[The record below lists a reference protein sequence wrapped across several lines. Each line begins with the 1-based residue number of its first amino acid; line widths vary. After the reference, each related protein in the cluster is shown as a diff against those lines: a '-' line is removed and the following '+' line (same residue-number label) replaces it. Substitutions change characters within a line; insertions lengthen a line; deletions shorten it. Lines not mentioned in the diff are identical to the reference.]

1 MQVLGGR
8 FMSNVFRTFLFLAI
22 LTVLF
27 IFGGKLIGGKTGMT
41 IALIM
46 AGLMNFIAYFFSD
59 RIVLATSGA
68 VPVEKHEDPEL
79 HAMVEE
85 VARRAGIPKPKV
97 YVIPVETP
105 NAFATG
111 RNPENGVVAVTSG
124 IRKLLTPE
132 ELKGVIA
139 HEIAHI
145 KNRDIL
151 ISTIA
156 AVLVGA
162 ITYLANMAQWG
173 MMFGG
178 FSRDEEE
185 NNNPLAIVATLVA
198 IIVIPIAATL
208 IQLAISR
215 SREFLAD
222 ETGAK
227 IIKNPLALARALEKL
242 ENWNRAYPMDI
253 NPAKA
258 QMFIVNPLS
267 GKTLF
272 KLLSTHPPIEERV
285 ARLVNLAKEIR

>member
-1 MQVLGGR
+1 MY
-8 FMSNVFRTFLFLAI
+8 NVFKTFFFLAI
-22 LTVLF
+22 LTALF
-27 IFGGKLIGGKTGMT
+27 IIAGNLIGGKTGAT

-59 RIVLATSGA
+59 KIVLATSGA
-68 VPVEKHEDPEL
+68 IPVEPHQDPEL
-79 HAMVEE
+79 HAIVEE

-97 YVIPVETP
+97 YIIPVETP

-111 RNPENGVVAVTSG
+111 RNPKNGVVAVTSG
-124 IRKLLTPE
+124 IRKLLTRE

-139 HEIAHI
+139 HEISHI

-162 ITYLANMAQWG
+162 ITYLAQIAQWALI
-173 MMFGG
+173 FGG
-178 FSRDEEE
+178 FHRDDEDSG
-185 NNNPLAIVATLVA
+185 NPLALIATLIA
-198 IIVIPIAATL
+198 IIVVPIAATL

-227 IIKNPLALARALEKL
+227 IIKNPLALASALKKL
-242 ENWNRAYPMDI
+242 EEWNRAYPMDI
-253 NPAKA
+253 NPAHA
-258 QMFIVNPLS
+258 QMYIVNPLS
-267 GKTLF
+267 GGTLL
-272 KLLSTHPPIEERV
+272 KLLSTHPPIEERIEK
-285 ARLVNLAKEIR
+285 LVKLAKEIK

>member
-1 MQVLGGR
+1 
-8 FMSNVFRTFLFLAI
+8 MSNVLKTFLLLAV
-22 LTVLF
+22 LSVLF
-27 IFGGKLIGGKTGMT
+27 ILIGNLLGGTVGMT
-41 IALIM
+41 IAFVLALIM
-46 AGLMNFIAYFFSD
+46 NFAAYFFSD
-59 RIVLATSGA
+59 KIVLATSGA
-68 VPVEKHEDPEL
+68 VPVEPHEDPEL

-85 VARRAGIPKPKV
+85 VARKAGIPKPRV
-97 YVIPVETP
+97 YLIPVETP

-111 RNPENGVVAVTSG
+111 RNPENGVVAVTAG

-151 ISTIA
+151 VSTIA
-156 AVLVGA
+156 ATLVGA
-162 ITYLANMAQWG
+162 ITYIAQMAQWAL
-173 MMFGG
+173 MLGG
-178 FSRDEEE
+178 LKQDEE
-185 NNNPLAIVATLVA
+185 NKNPLALVGMIVA

-208 IQLAISR
+208 LQLAISR

-222 ETGAK
+222 ETGARL
-227 IIKNPLALARALEKL
+227 IRNPVALAKALEKL

-267 GKTLF
+267 SKSLF
-272 KLLSTHPPIEERV
+272 KLLSTHPPIEERIY
-285 ARLVNLAKEIR
+285 RLLQMTRELR

>member
-1 MQVLGGR
+1 
-8 FMSNVFRTFLFLAI
+8 
-22 LTVLF
+22 
-27 IFGGKLIGGKTGMT
+27 
-41 IALIM
+41 
-46 AGLMNFIAYFFSD
+46 
-59 RIVLATSGA
+59 
-68 VPVEKHEDPEL
+68 
-79 HAMVEE
+79 
-85 VARRAGIPKPKV
+85 
-97 YVIPVETP
+97 
-105 NAFATG
+105 
-111 RNPENGVVAVTSG
+111 
-124 IRKLLTPE
+124 
-132 ELKGVIA
+132 
-139 HEIAHI
+139 
-145 KNRDIL
+145 
-151 ISTIA
+151 
-156 AVLVGA
+156 
-162 ITYLANMAQWG
+162 
-173 MMFGG
+173 MFGG

-285 ARLVNLAKEIR
+285 ARLIQLAKEIR

>member
-1 MQVLGGR
+1 MKNI
-8 FMSNVFRTFLFLAI
+8 FKTFFFLAI
-22 LTVLF
+22 LSVLF
-27 IFGGKLIGGKTGMT
+27 VITGQLIGGKMGAL

-46 AGLMNFIAYFFSD
+46 AGVMNFIAYFLSD
-59 RIVLATSGA
+59 KIVLASSGA
-68 VPVEKHEDPEL
+68 QPVSPSEDPEL
-79 HAMVEE
+79 HAIVEE

-97 YVIPVETP
+97 YIIPTETP

-111 RNPENGVVAVTSG
+111 RNPENGVVAVTTG
-124 IRKLLTPE
+124 IRRLLTHE

-162 ITYLANMAQWG
+162 ITYLAQMAQWALF
-173 MMFGG
+173 FGG
-178 FSRDEEE
+178 FSSDDEEGQ
-185 NNNPLAIVATLVA
+185 NPLAIVGIIIT
-198 IIVIPIAATL
+198 IIVVPIAATL
-208 IQLAISR
+208 LQLAISR

-227 IIKNPLALARALEKL
+227 VIKNPLALARALQKL
-242 ENWNRAYPMDI
+242 EEWNRAYPMNV
-253 NPAKA
+253 NPAHA
-258 QMFIVNPLS
+258 QMYIVNPLS

-285 ARLVNLAKEIR
+285 ERLVEMAKKIY

>member
-1 MQVLGGR
+1 MKNI
-8 FMSNVFRTFLFLAI
+8 FKTFFFLAI
-22 LTVLF
+22 LSVLF
-27 IFGGKLIGGKTGMT
+27 VITGQLIGGKMGAL

-46 AGLMNFIAYFFSD
+46 AGVMNFIAYFLSD
-59 RIVLATSGA
+59 KIVLASSGA
-68 VPVEKHEDPEL
+68 QPVSPSEDPEL
-79 HAMVEE
+79 HAIVEE

-97 YVIPVETP
+97 YIIPTETP

-111 RNPENGVVAVTSG
+111 RNPENGVVAVTTG
-124 IRKLLTPE
+124 IRRLLTHE

-162 ITYLANMAQWG
+162 ITYLAQMAQWALF
-173 MMFGG
+173 FGG
-178 FSRDEEE
+178 FSSDDEEGQ
-185 NNNPLAIVATLVA
+185 NPLAIVGIIIT
-198 IIVIPIAATL
+198 IIVVPIAATL
-208 IQLAISR
+208 LQLAISR

-227 IIKNPLALARALEKL
+227 VIKNPLALARALQKL
-242 ENWNRAYPMDI
+242 EEWNRAYPMNV
-253 NPAKA
+253 NPAHA
-258 QMFIVNPLS
+258 QMYIVNPLS

-272 KLLSTHPPIEERV
+272 KLLSTHPRIEERV
-285 ARLVNLAKEIR
+285 ERLVEMAKKIY

>member
-1 MQVLGGR
+1 MKNI
-8 FMSNVFRTFLFLAI
+8 FKTFFFLAI
-22 LTVLF
+22 LSALF
-27 IFGGKLIGGKTGMT
+27 VVTGQLIGGKTGAL

-46 AGLMNFIAYFFSD
+46 AGVMNFIAYFVSD
-59 RIVLATSGA
+59 KIVLASSGA
-68 VPVEKHEDPEL
+68 QPVSPSEDPEL
-79 HAMVEE
+79 HSIVEE

-97 YVIPVETP
+97 YIIPTETP

-111 RNPENGVVAVTSG
+111 RNPENGVVAVTTG
-124 IRKLLTPE
+124 IRRLLTPE

-162 ITYLANMAQWG
+162 ITYLAQMAQWALF
-173 MMFGG
+173 FGG
-178 FSRDEEE
+178 FSSDDEEGQ
-185 NNNPLAIVATLVA
+185 NPLALIGIIITI
-198 IIVIPIAATL
+198 IIVPIAATL
-208 IQLAISR
+208 LQLAISR

-227 IIKNPLALARALEKL
+227 IIKNPLALARALQKL
-242 ENWNRAYPMDI
+242 EEWNRVYPMNV
-253 NPAKA
+253 NPAHA
-258 QMFIVNPLS
+258 QMYIVNPLS
-267 GKTLF
+267 SKTLF

-285 ARLVNLAKEIR
+285 ERLMNMAKNIY

>member
-1 MQVLGGR
+1 MWNM
-8 FMSNVFRTFLFLAI
+8 FKTFFFLAVLSI
-22 LTVLF
+22 LF
-27 IFGGKLIGGKTGMT
+27 IVVGNLIGGKTGAT
-41 IALIM
+41 IALFM
-46 AGLMNFIAYFFSD
+46 ALVMNFIAYFFSD
-59 RIVLATSGA
+59 KIVLATSGA
-68 VPVEKHEDPEL
+68 IPIDRSQDPEL
-79 HAMVEE
+79 HAIVED

-97 YVIPVETP
+97 YIIPVETP

-111 RNPENGVVAVTSG
+111 RNPKNGVVAVTAG

-162 ITYLANMAQWG
+162 ITYLAHMAQWALI
-173 MMFGG
+173 FGG
-178 FSRDEEE
+178 FHRDEEDSG
-185 NNNPLAIVATLVA
+185 NPLSIIATLVA
-198 IIVIPIAATL
+198 IIIVPIAATL

-227 IIKNPLALARALEKL
+227 TIKNPVALAKALEKL
-242 ENWNRAYPMDI
+242 ENWNKAYPMDV
-253 NPAKA
+253 NPAHA
-258 QMFIVNPLS
+258 QMYIVNPLS
-267 GKTLF
+267 SKTLF
-272 KLLSTHPPIEERV
+272 KLLSTHPPIEERI
-285 ARLVNLAKEIR
+285 ARLIKMAKEGV

>member
-1 MQVLGGR
+1 MWNM
-8 FMSNVFRTFLFLAI
+8 FKTFFFLAVLSI
-22 LTVLF
+22 LF
-27 IFGGKLIGGKTGMT
+27 IVIGNLIGGKTGAT
-41 IALIM
+41 IALFM
-46 AGLMNFIAYFFSD
+46 ALVMNFIAYFFSD
-59 RIVLATSGA
+59 KIVLATSGA
-68 VPVEKHEDPEL
+68 IPVDRSQDPEL
-79 HAMVEE
+79 HAIVED

-97 YVIPVETP
+97 YIIPVETP

-111 RNPENGVVAVTSG
+111 RNPKNGVVAVTAG

-162 ITYLANMAQWG
+162 ITYLAHMAQWALI
-173 MMFGG
+173 FGG
-178 FSRDEEE
+178 FHRDEEDSG
-185 NNNPLAIVATLVA
+185 NPLSIIATLVA
-198 IIVIPIAATL
+198 IIIVPIAATL

-227 IIKNPLALARALEKL
+227 TIKNPVALAKALEKL
-242 ENWNRAYPMDI
+242 ENWNRAYPMDV
-253 NPAKA
+253 NPAHA
-258 QMFIVNPLS
+258 QMYIVNPLS
-267 GKTLF
+267 SKTLF
-272 KLLSTHPPIEERV
+272 KLLSTHPPIEERI
-285 ARLVNLAKEIR
+285 ARLIKMAKEGV